1 MNFSSVGDFLRKAAT
16 AKSDERK
23 AIDEKLAPMLEDRF
37 TIGIPPGLLE
47 AIEDLVEQ
55 YGDEAYK
62 QISLFTMG
70 KWHETHCEMLQQ
82 HADNGGTAEM
92 LSTMNDLSKISTA
105 LTILGELG
113 SFSGDEAWR
122 KMLRDVVGQSVLET
136 LEEKGISIDT
146 FLHK

>member
-16 AKSDERK
+16 VKSEERK
-23 AIDEKLAPMLEDRF
+23 AIDERLAPMIEDRF
-37 TIGIPPGLLE
+37 TIGVPPELLE
-47 AIEDLVEQ
+47 AIEELVEQ

-70 KWHETHCEMLQQ
+70 KWHEAHCEMLQQ
-82 HADNGGTAEM
+82 HADNHGIGEM

-122 KMLRDVVGQSVLET
+122 KMLRDVVGQTVLET

-146 FLHK
+146 FLNK

>member
-23 AIDEKLAPMLEDRF
+23 AIDERLTPMLEDRY

-70 KWHETHCEMLQQ
+70 KWHETHF
-82 HADNGGTAEM
+82 
-92 LSTMNDLSKISTA
+92 SIMNDLSKISTA

-146 FLHK
+146 FLNK

>member
-1 MNFSSVGDFLRKAAT
+1 MNFSSVGDFLRKTAT

-37 TIGIPPGLLE
+37 TIGIPLGLLE

-55 YGDEAYK
+55 YGDETYK
-62 QISLFTMG
+62 QVGLFTMG
-70 KWHETHCEMLQQ
+70 KWHEIHCEMLQQ

-122 KMLRDVVGQSVLET
+122 KMLRDVVGQTVLET
-136 LEEKGISIDT
+136 LEEKGMSIDT
-146 FLHK
+146 FLNK